1 MNNKIQHLVLQI
13 EKNKEAIKTFR
24 EHNATL
30 EAELLQIVGG
40 DFIQEMV
47 SREKTHGSITKD
59 FGGIKLSYE
68 LKQTV
73 TWDQAKLRALW
84 EALPAEIGSKLIKTE
99 FSVSEA
105 TFKNQIDPALI
116 DALLD
121 ARTTKLSAPSIK
133 IQDHA

>member
-1 MNNKIQHLVLQI
+1 MNHKIQHLVLQI

-24 EHNATL
+24 EHNLSL

-47 SREKTHGSITKD
+47 AREKTHGSVTKD

-73 TWDQAKLRALW
+73 TWDQDKLRSLW
-84 EALPAEIGSKLIKTE
+84 ESLPRDIGSRLIKTE

-133 IQDHA
+133 IQHA

>member
-1 MNNKIQHLVLQI
+1 MNHKIQHLVLQI

-30 EAELLQIVGG
+30 ESELLQIVGG

-59 FGGIKLSYE
+59 FGGVKLSYE

>member
-1 MNNKIQHLVLQI
+1 MNHKIQHLVLQI

-84 EALPAEIGSKLIKTE
+84 EALPAEIGSKLIRTE

>member
-1 MNNKIQHLVLQI
+1 MNQKIQHLVLQI

-30 EAELLQIVGG
+30 ETELLQIVGG

>member
-30 EAELLQIVGG
+30 ESELLQIVGG

>member
-1 MNNKIQHLVLQI
+1 MNHKIQHLVLQI

-30 EAELLQIVGG
+30 ESELLQIVGG

-105 TFKNQIDPALI
+105 TFKTQIDPALI

>member
-1 MNNKIQHLVLQI
+1 MNQKIQHLVLQI

-68 LKQTV
+68 LKQSV
-73 TWDQAKLRALW
+73 TWDQDKLRALW

-133 IQDHA
+133 IQHA

>member
-1 MNNKIQHLVLQI
+1 MNQKIQHLVLQI

-121 ARTTKLSAPSIK
+121 ARTTKLSAPLIK

>member
-1 MNNKIQHLVLQI
+1 MNHKIQHLVLQI

-30 EAELLQIVGG
+30 EAELLQLVGG

-59 FGGIKLSYE
+59 FGGVKLSYE

>member
-1 MNNKIQHLVLQI
+1 MNHKIQHLVLQI

-30 EAELLQIVGG
+30 ESELLQIVGG

>member
-1 MNNKIQHLVLQI
+1 MNHKIQHLVLQI

-40 DFIQEMV
+40 DFIHEMV

>member
-1 MNNKIQHLVLQI
+1 MNHKIQHLVLQI
-13 EKNKEAIKTFR
+13 EKNKEAIKAFR

>member
-1 MNNKIQHLVLQI
+1 MNHKIQHLVLQI

>member
-1 MNNKIQHLVLQI
+1 MNQKIQHLVLQI

-30 EAELLQIVGG
+30 ESELLQIVGG

>member
-1 MNNKIQHLVLQI
+1 MNQKIQHLVLQI

-68 LKQTV
+68 LKQSV

>member
-1 MNNKIQHLVLQI
+1 MNHKIQHLVLQI

-133 IQDHA
+133 IQEHA